1 MTARSPSAF
10 FLSATLHAFFAAAL
24 FYTAYALKD
33 EVIDKAKV
41 FELVAGEGDNY
52 AATEAPAL
60 GTPGGVKF
68 DLAAAPAA
76 VPVFRPPEP
85 VAPATREPVAPVE
98 AVAPPKA
105 ESK

>member
-33 EVIDKAKV
+33 EVIDKAKI

-68 DLAAAPAA
+68 DLASAPAA
-76 VPVFRPPEP
+76 APVFTPQIGR
-85 VAPATREPVAPVE
+85 ASCRERV
-98 AVAPPKA
+98 
-105 ESK
+105 